1 MPLDVFRACISGY
14 SDHIFDLQILGV
26 QQGYWA
32 GYYTRAKKSKPPQR
46 VIEKMMQTKT
56 RHNEKPASNVT
67 KPEVDVEAFK
77 AVEARFN
84 QRMKN
89 NNNR

>member
-32 GYYTRAKKSKPPQR
+32 GYYTRARKSKSPQR
-46 VIEKMMQTKT
+46 VIEKMLQTKT
-56 RHNEKPASNVT
+56 RCNEKTGSNVT
-67 KPEVDVEAFK
+67 KPEVDVAAFMET
-77 AVEARFN
+77 EARFK
-84 QRMKN
+84 QRMKKQ
-89 NNNR
+89 

>member
-32 GYYTRAKKSKPPQR
+32 GYYTRARKSKPPQR
-46 VIEKMMQTKT
+46 VVEKMLQTKT
-56 RHNEKPASNVT
+56 RRNEKTGSNVT
-67 KPEVDVEAFK
+67 KPEVDVAAFMET
-77 AVEARFN
+77 EARFK

-89 NNNR
+89 Q

>member
-32 GYYTRAKKSKPPQR
+32 GYYTRARKSKPPQR
-46 VIEKMMQTKT
+46 VIEKMLQTKT
-56 RHNEKPASNVT
+56 KCNEKTGSNVAR
-67 KPEVDVEAFK
+67 PEVDVAAFMET
-77 AVEARFN
+77 EARFK
-84 QRMKN
+84 QRMKKQ
-89 NNNR
+89 

>member
-32 GYYTRAKKSKPPQR
+32 GYYTRTRKSKPLQR
-46 VIEKMMQTKT
+46 VIEKMMQAKT
-56 RHNEKPASNVT
+56 RHNEKTASNVT
-67 KPEVDVEAFK
+67 KPEVDVAAFMET
-77 AVEARFN
+77 EARFK
-84 QRMKN
+84 QRMKKQ
-89 NNNR
+89 